1 MAFLNTIIE
10 WEGPIIDVRPRYWAA
25 HGAAVKAAGFQGP
38 SPDEFWRLYRT
49 GAPDGRMVPQGRP
62 HHVATYTRVR
72 DERINSTELMALDEL
87 QPRVVE
93 NLKVLKAMGTCHM
106 VSLCQNREGINA
118 TLNRLDV
125 WLYFEQKRALPQ
137 DSDRRVAAIRELMGG
152 AGQTL
157 AVAGTV
163 PFAFAANEAGCRV
176 VGITAGPTFPKF
188 LRQVGVD
195 VFYDS
200 LDQLTDALARRAPE
214 LQRIGIV

>member
-1 MAFLNTIIE
+1 MSFLNTIIE

-25 HGAAVKAAGFQGP
+25 HRAAVQAVGFQGP
-38 SPDEFWRLYRT
+38 PENEFWRLHRT
-49 GAPDGRMVPQGRP
+49 GAPDGMMAPYGKP
-62 HHVATYTRVR
+62 HHVAEYARLR
-72 DERINSTELMALDEL
+72 NEKINSTELMALDQL
-87 QPRVVE
+87 QPRVIE
-93 NLKVLKAMGTCHM
+93 NLKVLKSMGTCHM
-106 VSLCQNREGINA
+106 ASLCQNRDGVNA

-152 AGQTL
+152 GRTL

-176 VGITAGPTFPKF
+176 VGISRGPAFPKF

-195 VFYDS
+195 VFYDD